1 MISNK
6 LSIVIT
12 NSITNAINGNG
23 GFNEKIKK
31 LKFHFNF
38 LLSNAYGMFSFVCEF
53 LKIFLLITFYEIITY
68 YLSLQ

>member
-23 GFNEKIKK
+23 GFKEKIKIK
-31 LKFHFNF
+31 QKFHLNF
-38 LLSNAYGMFSFVCEF
+38 LLSNAYGMFSFVCE
-53 LKIFLLITFYEIITY
+53 I
-68 YLSLQ
+68 

>member
-31 LKFHFNF
+31 LNEKKSACNI
-38 LLSNAYGMFSFVCEF
+38 NDEF
-53 LKIFLLITFYEIITY
+53 EISVNEHDIQNVKLICNLISLTFF
-68 YLSLQ
+68 